1 MTWLLSELNSDWEF
15 LFSVQF
21 HLPAFVSLP
30 RSVSLHSADTA
41 TAAAGSSPKAVDAL
55 LASPALLSYSK
66 TTTERTQKQKGVN
79 TLIARIKNQS
89 IGYYCSKYSKEDE
102 LTWLSQQACGL
113 GQQFPMC
120 TSTPAGMEAAP
131 PASRGQCWSLPSN
144 HTDIDTPA
152 RVTCP
157 FDARFPMLL
166 SALLY

>member
-66 TTTERTQKQKGVN
+66 TTTEAERCEYPHSKDQE
-79 TLIARIKNQS
+79 S
-89 IGYYCSKYSKEDE
+89 IH
-102 LTWLSQQACGL
+102 W
-113 GQQFPMC
+113 
-120 TSTPAGMEAAP
+120 
-131 PASRGQCWSLPSN
+131 
-144 HTDIDTPA
+144 
-152 RVTCP
+152 V
-157 FDARFPMLL
+157 LL
-166 SALLY
+166 LQIQ